1 MVRVA
6 YAAKRRLLLLTLW
19 MGALGALPFSM
30 MAQRPVV
37 ERLGDWLPEGTALH
51 STMQGMALYG
61 RYAIALRDS
70 GQCLILDLRKQRCVG
85 NYFLDQNTTHCNNA
99 CFASTKRYGD
109 SPFPLLYVSSCYGD
123 KACLVT
129 KIGFDT
135 SEVVQR
141 IFFDSDRFRIAQDWC
156 ADADSGYLYA
166 FGGKRGGTMY
176 LLKFKLPEVDRCE
189 VHLTEADILQTTP
202 INCVDVA
209 QGSKIKGGY
218 AYLPDGNKPG
228 GYFLHVVELGTGREV
243 EKIDLNPLGMEP
255 EGVDIKRGRLY
266 VSFHTEKGE
275 DNCIYKFPLPR

>member
-51 STMQGMALYG
+51 STMQ
-61 RYAIALRDS
+61 
-70 GQCLILDLRKQRCVG
+70 G

-189 VHLTEADILQTTP
+189 VHLTESDILQTTP

-209 QGSKIKGGY
+209 QGSKIKGGH

-243 EKIDLNPLGMEP
+243 KKIDLNPLGMEP